1 MSKIVWKKPALLN
14 EYQNGNYTVKIYADG
29 TKIRENEL
37 DNLTPSFPESFDLKI
52 TNKCDNHCKFCHEM
66 SNPDGTHGDLTMSFF
81 DDIQSG
87 TEIAIGG
94 GNPLLHPQLS
104 WFLEKMKLKGVICNL
119 TVNEVDLYKKSDVI
133 EYYIRNK
140 FIHGIGV
147 SPIIITEKLI
157 KAVQSLGN
165 NCVIH
170 LINGIHTQ
178 SDFELLSNKGLK
190 ILILGFKN
198 WGLGQSYL
206 LNNLDDVTANQSWL
220 NNNLNDLI
228 KKFKVVSFDNLALKQ
243 LDVKSLMSESE
254 WSKFYMGDDGDYT
267 MYIDLV
273 KSQYALNST
282 SPIRSA
288 IGDKTIVEMFGD
300 VKKIEDKNNIIEKQF
315 IGFIKKLNDE
325 VKVSQSDKSVELFGE
340 YLRSNK

>member
-14 EYQNGNYTVKIYADG
+14 EYQNGNYKVTIYSDG
-29 TKIRENEL
+29 TKVRQNEL

-52 TNKCDNHCKFCHEM
+52 TNKCDNHCKFCHER
-66 SNPDGTHGDLTMSFF
+66 STPDGIHGNLTLPFF
-81 DDIQSG
+81 DGIHSG

-119 TVNEVDLYKKSDVI
+119 TVNEMDLYKKSDVI

-147 SPIIITEKLI
+147 SPIIISERFIQAI
-157 KAVQSLGN
+157 KPLGN
-165 NCVIH
+165 NVVIH

-178 SDFELLSNKGLK
+178 SDFEMLQNKGLK

-198 WGLGQSYL
+198 WGLGQTYL
-206 LNNLDDVTANQSWL
+206 LKNSDDVIANQSWV
-220 NNNLNDLI
+220 NNNLKDLT
-228 KKFKVVSFDNLALKQ
+228 KKFKLISFDNLALKQ
-243 LDVKSLMSESE
+243 LDVKSLMSEEE
-254 WSKFYMGDDGDYT
+254 WVKFYMGDDGDYT

-282 SPIRSA
+282 SPNRSA
-288 IGDKTIVEMFGD
+288 IGDKTIFEMFSD
-300 VKKIEDKNNIIEKQF
+300 VKK
-315 IGFIKKLNDE
+315 LN
-325 VKVSQSDKSVELFGE
+325 K
-340 YLRSNK
+340 